1 MQRWRR
7 IGVYVYAESSPCKQ
21 SGRPYHRN
29 TRTLEQNG
37 VYICR
42 ESSRRELRRHPYHWN
57 LFDKKGKLRKL
68 VSELYKFK
76 IGEYQL

>member
-1 MQRWRR
+1 MVTRLKPAAKRVASR
-7 IGVYVYAESSPCKQ
+7 ASS
-21 SGRPYHRN
+21 SA
-29 TRTLEQNG
+29 TVAALEQNG
-37 VYICR
+37 VYVCR

-76 IGEYQL
+76 MGEYQL

>member
-29 TRTLEQNG
+29 ARTLEQDG
-37 VYICR
+37 VYVCM
-42 ESSRRELRRHPYHWN
+42 ESSRRELRRRPYHWN

-68 VSELYKFK
+68 VSELYKLK
-76 IGEYQL
+76 MDEYQL